1 MNMNIKSLSGKTVI
15 LLILCVL
22 VLSMLSPVYAADK
35 FDAKDFRQFVN
46 AEMQRWNVPG
56 AAVLVVKDGKVIFSE
71 GFGYRDVEKKLPVTP
86 QTIFAIGSASKA
98 FTALSTGILVDEG
111 KLDFDKPVR
120 NYLPRLRM
128 NDPYVTEQITLRDM
142 LCHRSGMPRHDLVW
156 IYSGYSREKL
166 LDILPYL
173 QFSTGYRGKL
183 QYNNFMFLAAG
194 MTVGKVSGGTWE
206 EFVQARIFDPLGMKS
221 SNFSTNETQKG
232 SNYAKPYKHD
242 LTGLKDIPG
251 KMSDYPRKLVPFN
264 DIQNIGPAGSINSN
278 LEDMEKWV
286 LLQLNDGKAGDKQ
299 IIKPETLK
307 QMHTPQMA
315 ETSDGEFKS
324 MLFPEM
330 PVMIYGM
337 GWFVQP
343 YRGHY
348 MVHHGGNIDGFS
360 AFVTFMPEE
369 KIGIVVLTNL
379 DGTSCPYVISYNIY
393 DRLLGLKPIPWGDRF
408 ENMKREAAAKL
419 KEAYQKAESE
429 RKKDTKPSHKLEDYV
444 GEYTHPAYGTM
455 KITKNGENLSFEYR
469 IFKNNMIHQQY
480 DTFITDSNQ
489 PFNNMGLQLN
499 FLMNE
504 KGDIDH
510 LTIPIQEGVDDIVF
524 VKGK

>member
-1 MNMNIKSLSGKTVI
+1 MNIKSMSGKTII

-22 VLSMLSPVYAADK
+22 VLSAFSPASAAGS

-46 AEMQRWNVPG
+46 TEMHRWNVPG

-86 QTIFAIGSASKA
+86 KTLFAIGSSSKA
-98 FTALSTGILVDEG
+98 FTALSAGILVDEG

-120 NYLPRLRM
+120 NYLPQLRM
-128 NDPYVTEQITLRDM
+128 SNSYVTEHITLRDM
-142 LCHRSGMPRHDLVW
+142 LCHRSGMPRHDFSWV
-156 IYSGYSREKL
+156 YSGYSREKL

-173 QFSTGYRGKL
+173 QFSTGFREKL

-206 EFVQARIFDPLGMKS
+206 EFVQDRIFNPLGMKS
-221 SNFSTNETQKG
+221 SNFSTADSQK
-232 SNYAKPYKHD
+232 SSDFAKPYKLD
-242 LTGLKDIPG
+242 LTGMKDIPG
-251 KMSDYPRKLVPFN
+251 KVSEYPRKLIPFN

-286 LLQLNDGKAGDKQ
+286 LLQINKGKAGGKQ

-307 QMHTPQMA
+307 QMHTPQMT
-315 ETSDGEFKS
+315 ETCDGEFKS
-324 MLFPEM
+324 MQFPEM
-330 PVMIYGM
+330 PVMNYGM

-379 DGTSCPYVISYNIY
+379 DGTPMSYVISYNIY
-393 DRLLGLKPIPWGDRF
+393 DRLLGLKPIAWGDRF
-408 ENMKREAAAKL
+408 ENLKREAAAKV
-419 KEAYQKAESE
+419 KEAYEKSESE
-429 RKKDTKPSHKLEDYV
+429 RKKGTIPSHPMGDYA
-444 GEYTHPAYGTM
+444 GEYTNPAYGTM
-455 KITKNGENLSFEYR
+455 KITKNGGNLAFEYR
-469 IFKNNMIHQQY
+469 IFKFDVIHRQY
-480 DTFITDSNQ
+480 DTFMTDSKQ
-489 PFNNMGLQLN
+489 PYNMMGFPLN

-504 KGDIDH
+504 KGNIDR
-510 LTIPIQEGVDDIVF
+510 LTIPIQDGVDDIVF
-524 VKGK
+524 VKGEK